1 MSQISSSARRRRRI
15 LAAGV
20 VAILLVAVVVAITSS
35 GSSPGPTASTVLTV
49 QRTELGL
56 AIPSGFVGLSLEYP
70 ALEVYAGSDPQA
82 LDPVFVSLLRN
93 LAPGQRP
100 VLRIGGD
107 STDWAWWPLAG
118 VTRPPGIR
126 YDLTPRLLAVMRAL
140 SAALDARLVLGINL
154 EADSSAVASGE
165 ARALIAGV
173 GRQSI
178 EALELGNEPE
188 LYGSFNWY
196 RQPAG
201 GGVKGRP
208 RSYDPTAYARDAA
221 SVARALPKLT
231 LAGPGIGAPKWI
243 AQLGQILTAGP
254 WVGVVTL
261 HAYPL
266 KHCTATS
273 TEATIPHLLADS
285 SSRGL
290 AQTLT
295 QYVTIAHA
303 HGLPLRIDEMNAVS
317 CGGRRGVSD
326 TFATALWSL
335 DTLFALARDGI
346 EGVNIHTNPGKVN
359 DLFGV
364 RASNGSWQVSVHPE
378 YYGMMMFA
386 QATPPGSRLLGLAG
400 KPAGGLSAWA
410 TKATDGQIRVVLI
423 NKSLDQTQVVR
434 VRLSSPAGPAALERL
449 QAPSAGATSGVTLG
463 GHGFGAET
471 ATGRLAG
478 SSAGT
483 PVTPTSRGYRI
494 SLPPASAA
502 MLTLAPR

>member
-1 MSQISSSARRRRRI
+1 MPAVRCWSSGPARLRAPRRCAGRCICASCSRHGPAPAPETGPRRGDRRAARRRTAKWPSRDRRRIGAGTTHRGTKSKDMSQISSSARRRRRI

-20 VAILLVAVVVAITSS
+20 VAILFVAVVVAITSS

-82 LDPVFVSLLRN
+82 LDPVVVSLLRY
-93 LAPGQRP
+93 LAPGQRR

-208 RSYDPTAYARDAA
+208 RSYDPTQSARDAA
-221 SVARALPKLT
+221 SRARAPHSARPRSISPPCRPARRRTAWASEWSARAGSASPSTAST
-231 LAGPGIGAPKWI
+231 LRASWTRSARSRRACFCRPTTALFPGAP
-243 AQLGQILTAGP
+243 
-254 WVGVVTL
+254 
-261 HAYPL
+261 
-266 KHCTATS
+266 
-273 TEATIPHLLADS
+273 
-285 SSRGL
+285 
-290 AQTLT
+290 
-295 QYVTIAHA
+295 
-303 HGLPLRIDEMNAVS
+303 
-317 CGGRRGVSD
+317 
-326 TFATALWSL
+326 
-335 DTLFALARDGI
+335 
-346 EGVNIHTNPGKVN
+346 
-359 DLFGV
+359 
-364 RASNGSWQVSVHPE
+364 
-378 YYGMMMFA
+378 
-386 QATPPGSRLLGLAG
+386 
-400 KPAGGLSAWA
+400 PAG
-410 TKATDGQIRVVLI
+410 R
-423 NKSLDQTQVVR
+423 
-434 VRLSSPAGPAALERL
+434 
-449 QAPSAGATSGVTLG
+449 
-463 GHGFGAET
+463 
-471 ATGRLAG
+471 
-478 SSAGT
+478 GT
-483 PVTPTSRGYRI
+483 
-494 SLPPASAA
+494 
-502 MLTLAPR
+502 